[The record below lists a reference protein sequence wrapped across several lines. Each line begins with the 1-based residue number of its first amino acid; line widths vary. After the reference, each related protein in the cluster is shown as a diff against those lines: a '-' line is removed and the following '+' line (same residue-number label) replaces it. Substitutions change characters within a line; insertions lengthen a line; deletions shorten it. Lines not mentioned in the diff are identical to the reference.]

1 MIDIPQEIPPQIR
14 DLAEKNVEQAREA
27 FLGFMGAA
35 QKATGATEVLPSAAK
50 DTMTKAVSFAEE
62 NVKAAFDLAQKL
74 VRAKD
79 VQEIFALQ
87 TEFATSRLTAL
98 CRRLSPREPKSKD
111 SYFLAPVEQ
120 RIRIIGRERVQYP
133 FCSPHINPRS
143 PTRHR
148 ST

>member
-35 QKATGATEVLPSAAK
+35 QKATGATEMLPSATK
-50 DTMTKAVSFAEE
+50 DTMTKAMSFAEE

-87 TEFATSRLTAL
+87 TEFATSRLTAMQTQAMEL
-98 CRRLSPREPKSKD
+98 GAAVQEAI
-111 SYFLAPVEQ
+111 AP
-120 RIRIIGRERVQYP
+120 G
-133 FCSPHINPRS
+133 
-143 PTRHR
+143 TKK
-148 ST
+148 